1 MSYNYQKNIDKQILK
16 IRFVHS
22 YKEYY
27 SLQFKTTGW
36 FAKWITVEEYKP
48 TISASDKPGGISSYG
63 NWENRWWRIES
74 NDYGKKLLDELRAQ
88 LKTVGDIYRTYIEP
102 EEKRMAADYKRY
114 KEYWKKINSVDT
126 IIK

>member
-1 MSYNYQKNIDKQILK
+1 MNYNYKKNIDRQIIKL
-16 IRFVHS
+16 RFVHS

-36 FAKWITVEEYKP
+36 FAKWITVEEYNP
-48 TISASDKPGGISSYG
+48 TISASDKPCGVTSYG
-63 NWENRWWRIES
+63 NWENRWWKIES
-74 NDYGKKLLDELRAQ
+74 DEYGKKLLDELRAK
-88 LKTVGDIYRTYIEP
+88 LKTVGDIYSTYIEP

-114 KEYWKKINSVDT
+114 EEYWNKINSVST